1 MIIPSDDHTFKMKQL
16 FKGIEFLPLIV
27 IVIILYKLLNN
38 FEIVTSAYEFI
49 INMLVPFIWAFAFAY
64 LLNPLMV
71 LIQKKTSLKRFPS
84 IIITYAIVTFIS
96 GVAIRFVFPEVSESA
111 IEIVKNFPDYMDWIQ
126 GLVSQAEGISPELFK
141 DSGLLDSMSKGI
153 EGFTKFSAEVIGG
166 VLFGA
171 LNFANQILKIAIGI
185 IISIY
190 FLLDK
195 EKFILGTKKIVYGL
209 MEKSKADHLVE
220 LGTDVNL
227 MFSKFI
233 VGKTI
238 DSLIIGIIAFFGM
251 LLINAPYPVLFAFII
266 GVTNM
271 IPFFGPFFGGVPVTI
286 ITLFYSP
293 LTGLWCGLFI
303 LLLQQFDGYILGPK
317 ILGDSVGMS
326 AFWIILSI
334 LVGGALFGVIGMLIA
349 VPATAVIRN
358 RVIKHLDLRLA
369 EKGITLE
376 E

>member
-1 MIIPSDDHTFKMKQL
+1 MKQI
-16 FKGIEFLPLIV
+16 FKGIEYLPLV
-27 IVIILYKLLNN
+27 LLILISYKLLNN
-38 FEIVTSAYEFI
+38 FEIVTNSYDFI
-49 INMLVPFIWAFAFAY
+49 INMFVPFIWAFVFAY
-64 LLNPLMV
+64 LINPLMV
-71 LIQKKTSLKRFPS
+71 LIQKKTGLKRFPS
-84 IIITYAIVTFIS
+84 IVLSYAIVTFIS
-96 GVAIRFVFPEVSESA
+96 AITVRFIFPEVSKSA
-111 IEIVKNFPDYMDWIQ
+111 VEIVKNFPAYMDWIQ
-126 GLVSQAEGISPELFK
+126 SLVERAEGISPELFK
-141 DSGLLDSMSKGI
+141 DSGLIDSMTKGI
-153 EGFTKFSAEVIGG
+153 DGFTKFGADVIGG

-171 LNFANQILKIAIGI
+171 LNFANQILKIAIGV

-195 EKFILGTKKIVYGL
+195 EKFIVGTKKIVYGL
-209 MEKSKADHLVE
+209 LERNKADHLVE
-220 LGTDVNL
+220 FGTDVNL
-227 MFSKFI
+227 MFSRFI
-233 VGKTI
+233 IGKTI

-251 LLINAPYPVLFAFII
+251 LLIDAPYPVLFAFII

-286 ITLFYSP
+286 ITLFYNP

-349 VPATAVIRN
+349 VPATAVLRN
-358 RVIKHLDLRLA
+358 RVMKYLDRRLE
-369 EKGITLE
+369 EKGVVIKE
-376 E
+376 

>member
-1 MIIPSDDHTFKMKQL
+1 MKK
-16 FKGIEFLPLIV
+16 FIKGLEYLPLIIIV
-27 IVIILYKLLNN
+27 IVSYKLLNN
-38 FEIVTSAYEFI
+38 FEIVTDSYNFVVAMF
-49 INMLVPFIWAFAFAY
+49 VPFIWAFVFAY
-64 LLNPLMV
+64 LLNPLVM
-71 LIQKKTSLKRFPS
+71 LIQKKTGLRRFKSIVLSYLIVFLISSLS
-84 IIITYAIVTFIS
+84 V
-96 GVAIRFVFPEVSESA
+96 RFVFPEISKSA
-111 IEIVKNFPDYMDWIQ
+111 VEIVRNIPAYIDWLS
-126 GLVSQAEGISPELFK
+126 GLLIKAQGISPELFK
-141 DSGLLDSMSKGI
+141 DNTLLDSLTTGVEGI
-153 EGFTKFSAEVIGG
+153 TKFGAGLIGSVLYSAI
-166 VLFGA
+166 
-171 LNFANQILKIAIGI
+171 NFANQLLKIAIGI

-195 EKFILGTKKIVYGL
+195 EKFILGIKKLVYGL
-209 MEKSKADHLVE
+209 LEKSHADHIVE
-220 LGTDVNL
+220 LGNDVNA

-238 DSLIIGIIAFFGM
+238 DSLIIGILAFFGM
-251 LLINAPYPVLFAFII
+251 WLIDAPYPVLFAFII

-334 LVGGALFGVIGMLIA
+334 LVGGGLFGVIGMLIA

-358 RVIKHLDLRLA
+358 RVIHYLDNRLL
-369 EKGITLE
+369 EKNIDLGE
-376 E
+376 